1 MEFDQPFAKI
11 IFPLVANSNIR
22 SKLEATSGDAGY
34 LSIDTLLSEEMD
46 KDTITNSNTKENPS
60 SKVKAVSE
68 LLQEQRK
75 EQISIFVATEGMKN
89 QIAELKAQMDQFKHR
104 RLSMDATT
112 NDDKEN
118 NSVNATMDAKRKL
131 VTDLQDIEILL
142 AQEKAALQ
150 VTDQIVKQLA
160 TQKELLKKD
169 LDLLVALY
177 SKILQFD
184 SINVSFLNNFSFK
197 INFAYFSS
205 YE

>member
-1 MEFDQPFAKI
+1 MKFDQLFLKD
-11 IFPLVANSNIR
+11 FDETKQDYYR

-46 KDTITNSNTKENPS
+46 KENMADNSNTKENPS

-75 EQISIFVATEGMKN
+75 EQIARFVATEGMKN
-89 QIAELKAQMDQFKHR
+89 QIAELKAQMDQFKNR
-104 RLSMDATT
+104 RLSMDATAS
-112 NDDKEN
+112 DDKEN
-118 NSVNATMDAKRKL
+118 DNVNSTMDAKRKL

-184 SINVSFLNNFSFK
+184 SINVSFLNNFSC
-197 INFAYFSS
+197 S
-205 YE
+205 